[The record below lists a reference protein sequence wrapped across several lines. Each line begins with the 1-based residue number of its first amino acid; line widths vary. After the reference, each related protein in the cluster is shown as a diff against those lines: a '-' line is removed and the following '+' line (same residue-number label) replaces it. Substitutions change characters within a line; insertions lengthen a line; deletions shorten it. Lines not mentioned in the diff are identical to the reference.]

1 MNHLDLANEVVAST
15 ASPRELRFVGCSPLT
30 SVKNTDLLST
40 FICSRSLLLALLF
53 GAKIVD
59 LWSGSEQRSNVH
71 DAGVSIAKLN
81 DLSLVRVVVSSCWM
95 RVFPVVCLFGIISCF
110 C

>member
-1 MNHLDLANEVVAST
+1 MHLDHLDIANDVVAST
-15 ASPRELRFVGCSPLT
+15 VSSQELRFVGCSPLT

-59 LWSGSEQRSNVH
+59 LWSGSEH
-71 DAGVSIAKLN
+71 
-81 DLSLVRVVVSSCWM
+81 
-95 RVFPVVCLFGIISCF
+95 
-110 C
+110 